1 MAQKFIGVTLPIR
14 MGQTGMFEQS
24 VDTIQQVR
32 SNFKNLILTKKGE
45 RVGQPTFGCD
55 VWNLLFEPLTDEI
68 LEAARIAII
77 EAVDTWMPFIELIKF
92 NATKSDRD
100 ASISI
105 ECVYRFRNNP
115 NVVNQVNITTDML
128 GVPLV
133 DVLNEREQNQ
143 ENVATRI
150 ARRNARTV

>member
-1 MAQKFIGVTLPIR
+1 
-14 MGQTGMFEQS
+14 
-24 VDTIQQVR
+24 
-32 SNFKNLILTKKGE
+32 
-45 RVGQPTFGCD
+45 
-55 VWNLLFEPLTDEI
+55 
-68 LEAARIAII
+68 
-77 EAVDTWMPFIELIKF
+77 LIKF

-143 ENVATRI
+143 ETVATRI